1 MSGRS
6 IIVTGGFGALGS
18 VTAAAFAAQ
27 GDKVARVDLAR
38 EPADAD
44 PSSLDLRGIDLTNPA
59 AAAEV
64 VATVSQ
70 AFGGVDVLIN
80 VAGGFKWETTAE
92 GSLETWRQMYAMN
105 AISAVTMTKAALPA
119 LRSRRGARIINIGAG
134 AAIQAAAGMGSYAA
148 SKAAVHRF
156 TESLAAE
163 LAEENI
169 TVNAILP
176 GIIDTPANR
185 ASMPG
190 ADFGKWVHPKAI
202 AEVILFLASPSARAI
217 SGALIPVT
225 RGAGV

>member
-1 MSGRS
+1 
-6 IIVTGGFGALGS
+6 
-18 VTAAAFAAQ
+18 AAFAAQ
-27 GDKVARVDLAR
+27 GGKVARVDLAQ

-44 PSSLDLRGIDLTNPA
+44 PSSLDLGGIDLTNPA

-70 AFGGVDVLIN
+70 AFGGVDMLIN

-92 GSLETWRQMYAMN
+92 GSLETWLQMYAMN

-119 LRSRRGARIINIGAG
+119 LLSRRGARIINIGAG

-163 LAEENI
+163 LAEEDI

-176 GIIDTPANR
+176 GIIDTPA
-185 ASMPG
+185 
-190 ADFGKWVHPKAI
+190 
-202 AEVILFLASPSARAI
+202 
-217 SGALIPVT
+217 
-225 RGAGV
+225 